1 MHERTDFHGNN
12 FEGEISSSQFLALLW
27 YSKVIVVLWQILLKN
42 HVAGEGEAPAMFHD
56 LTTH

>member
-1 MHERTDFHGNN
+1 MAILKAKFFHLN
-12 FEGEISSSQFLALLW
+12 FWPYYGLW